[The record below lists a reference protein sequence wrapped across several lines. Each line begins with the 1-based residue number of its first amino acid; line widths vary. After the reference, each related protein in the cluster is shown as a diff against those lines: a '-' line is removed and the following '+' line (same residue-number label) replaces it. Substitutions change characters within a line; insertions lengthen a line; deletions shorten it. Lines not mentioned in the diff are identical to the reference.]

1 MISWELAFIDLPRP
15 RPLMICASV
24 VIKEKCVVICEAS
37 KATALLVQGARA
49 HFLIWLR

>member
-1 MISWELAFIDLPRP
+1 MISWELAFIDLPHQ

-24 VIKEKCVVICEAS
+24 VIKQKCVVICEAL

-49 HFLIWLR
+49 HLLVWLR